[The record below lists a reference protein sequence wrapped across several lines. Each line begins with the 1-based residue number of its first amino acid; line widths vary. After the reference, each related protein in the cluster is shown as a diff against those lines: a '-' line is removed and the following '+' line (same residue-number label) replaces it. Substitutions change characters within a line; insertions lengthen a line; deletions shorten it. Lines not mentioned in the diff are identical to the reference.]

1 MEAAH
6 SHGAPSTKSLKVNR
20 RTAISRVVISG
31 AAVALFAGNQRVVEA
46 EEATPATA
54 QCVATAPPTQDG
66 VGLASLLVG
75 GIVQDMPAGPVEVR
89 ITRFTLEPEA
99 GVPAAAM
106 PYPSLMY
113 IETGESSCPGG
124 PGKVMY
130 GADGTVLDTS
140 NGKDPHLCPT
150 GTTWYIPAGIPDG
163 ADNLGTELMS
173 SIVIEFVPVGADAA
187 ATNGTPMP

>member
-1 MEAAH
+1 MEPVQTEI
-6 SHGAPSTKSLKVNR
+6 SQSMKSLEVSR
-20 RTAISRVVISG
+20 RTAIGHLVIGGS
-31 AAVALFAGNQRVVEA
+31 AVALLVGNHRVVQA
-46 EEATPATA
+46 EEVTPAA
-54 QCVATAPPTQDG
+54 GQCVGTAPPTQDG
-66 VGLASLLVG
+66 IGLASLLVG

-89 ITRFTLEPEA
+89 LTRFTLEPGA

-124 PGKVMY
+124 LGKVMY
-130 GADGTVLDTS
+130 GADGTVLGAS

-173 SIVIEFVPVGADAA
+173 SIVVEFVPVGADAA
-187 ATNGTPMP
+187 MTGTTMP